1 MSDRGAKDEA
11 RSRSPDFALIS
22 TLDGTARFGRA
33 GARMT
38 MTSWATGWKAAFVLA
53 CTAAIGWS
61 QAAVAAPKAGEIVME
76 RGVTKT
82 GDGRTVS
89 YEIGTLYAPE
99 NRAAPGGRIIG
110 VGFARLKAAHPTGA
124 PPIFILPG
132 GPGRSYL
139 NAFTDADEAGRSR
152 LAEVLAYTEAADVVV
167 VDQRG
172 WSRRGDVLELS
183 APDQTLDRPRTLA
196 ADAADM
202 TALARAAVTA
212 NSGKDLAGYTIVQC
226 AEDVNDLRRALGYE
240 RITLSGQSFGSQWS
254 FAVMRLHPEVV
265 ARAVLSGVEPLD
277 DAFDMPSQILASL
290 QRVAFEA
297 EQDPGLKPYLPA
309 GGLMGAVRAVL
320 DRLAKAPVSVQVK
333 DPATGAVQTVV
344 LGPGDFQTSL
354 LRAPGD
360 WPAFVLTVHSGRY
373 DDWARETIE
382 RRRNAEGAVRLIE
395 PLIDSSLGVSAAR
408 GHRLRTDPAADIL
421 GFWDFDAVTATA
433 ADWPTP
439 DLDDAFR
446 LPVVNPTPVVFIHGD
461 WDISTPIDNTLG
473 VLPYFPN
480 GHAILVHRGTHHT
493 REPLLAGQ
501 PELRTRLMAF
511 LRTGDAAGLP
521 VEAALPAQ
529 AFTRPSFPPPTRSS
543 P

>member
-1 MSDRGAKDEA
+1 
-11 RSRSPDFALIS
+11 
-22 TLDGTARFGRA
+22 
-33 GARMT
+33 MT

-76 RGVTKT
+76 RGVTTT
-82 GDGRTVS
+82 GDGRS
-89 YEIGTLYAPE
+89 IAYEIGTLYAPE
-99 NRAAPGGRIIG
+99 NRAASGGRIIG

-139 NAFTDADEAGRSR
+139 NAFTDTDEAGRSR

-183 APDQTLDRPRTLA
+183 APDQPLDRPRTLA

-202 TALARAAVTA
+202 NALARAAVAA

-240 RITLSGQSFGSQWS
+240 RIALSGQSFGSQWS
-254 FAVMRLHPEVV
+254 FAVMRLHPDVV
-265 ARAVLSGVEPLD
+265 ARAVLSGGEPLD

-309 GGLMGAVRAVL
+309 GGLMGAVR
-320 DRLAKAPVSVQVK
+320 
-333 DPATGAVQTVV
+333 
-344 LGPGDFQTSL
+344 
-354 LRAPGD
+354 
-360 WPAFVLTVHSGRY
+360 TVHSGRY